1 MTQTKGHADR
11 ITEYERAVCYY
22 TLPRLT
28 YPLTSGLIG
37 IYFFVLIE
45 AFILLAYGFFSDAHD
60 IMELGLYGAPFMVVL
75 GIVVFTGRSLLNQ
88 YRTRKVLAEAADAP
102 KVDLED
108 SEVAGIP
115 SPFES
120 HLLVQRPAEPD
131 SDCFEC
137 RNAIGNLLYT
147 VTRKGDLLVV
157 MDEEGVEIM
166 QVRIDRYS
174 RSFSLSEA
182 APGRVSVLV
191 DGEVT
196 ATLRRKF
203 ALNEP
208 TTLILCPGPAPREY
222 HIRKGSIY
230 FGTVMVGR
238 IYELRK
244 HMYLDTEKKSH
255 HPALLAAFLVM

>member
-1 MTQTKGHADR
+1 MTQATGHIDR

-45 AFILLAYGFFSDAHD
+45 AFVLLAYGFFTDAHD

-88 YRTRKVLAEAADAP
+88 YRTRKVLTEAANAP

-120 HLLVQRPAEPD
+120 HHLVQRLTEPD
-131 SDCFEC
+131 SDRFEC
-137 RNAIGNLLYT
+137 RNATGNLLYT
-147 VTRKGDLLVV
+147 VTRKADFLVAE
-157 MDEEGVEIM
+157 DEEGVEIM

-191 DGEVT
+191 DGEVI

-208 TTLILCPGPAPREY
+208 TMLILCSGPAPREY
-222 HIRKGSIY
+222 YIRKGSIY
-230 FGTVMVGR
+230 LGKVMVGR
-238 IYELRK
+238 VYELRK
-244 HMYLDTEKKSH
+244 HLYLDVEKKAY